1 MVRARRKKEARG
13 SILLSYHSSLVVI
26 KVVLVSFAII
36 KVVLVS
42 CYMLLRLV
50 SVWSETTVCVCVCVC
65 VAFFLFVSFDRES
78 APRAGSSCYTE

>member
-26 KVVLVSFAII
+26 KVVLVSCAII

-50 SVWSETTVCVCVCVC
+50 SVWSETPVCVCVLRFFYSFHSIVKAHPAP
-65 VAFFLFVSFDRES
+65 VAAVIQSK
-78 APRAGSSCYTE
+78 P